1 MFVLAESLQ
10 FSCYVYILNI
20 FPGYC
25 LPHCLF
31 CLTIVCLCDFLS
43 VYLRQSVYQ
52 SCSPS
57 VFLSFIICL
66 SVLSVKFI
74 RPAVCQFF
82 TGCRFFFV
90 CLSAVLI
97 FVCLSIFAGLTLFF
111 WLSIFFCFSLSIF
124 VCLYLLLSVHIWLSD
139 CLSICLSVYLSI
151 CLTVCVREC
160 TNERWTRAIC
170 WMIFERKTG
179 KNRPNQWY

>member
-43 VYLRQSVYQ
+43 VYLRQYVYQ
-52 SCSPS
+52 FCSPS
-57 VFLSFIICL
+57 IFLSLIICL

-74 RPAVCQFF
+74 RPAVCPFF

-90 CLSAVLI
+90 CLSPVLI
-97 FVCLSIFAGLTLFF
+97 RVCLSIFESLPLFF

-124 VCLYLLLSVHIWLSD
+124 VRLYLVLSICLYLFLSVHIWLSD
-139 CLSICLSVYLSI
+139 CLFARVH
-151 CLTVCVREC
+151 
-160 TNERWTRAIC
+160 
-170 WMIFERKTG
+170 
-179 KNRPNQWY
+179 

>member
-43 VYLRQSVYQ
+43 VYLWQFVYQ

-57 VFLSFIICL
+57 VFLSFIICF

-74 RPAVCQFF
+74 RPAVCSFF
-82 TGCRFFFV
+82 TVCRFFFV
-90 CLSAVLI
+90 CLSPVLI
-97 FVCLSIFAGLTLFF
+97 RVCLSIFAGLTLFF

-124 VCLYLLLSVHIWLSD
+124 VRLYLVLSICLYLFLSVHIWLFD
-139 CLSICLSVYLSI
+139 CLSICLFARVH
-151 CLTVCVREC
+151 
-160 TNERWTRAIC
+160 
-170 WMIFERKTG
+170 
-179 KNRPNQWY
+179 